1 MHTSFNKNYKMALVF
16 ELYLIGR
23 RLVYSSR
30 IKNMDQLLKIVILL
44 ILVKQSM
51 SVSELANKISIKLS
65 TVSEKINAL
74 KKEGL
79 LFKTK
84 VNDSR
89 VRVLNITDKGK
100 DVINSF
106 NNKLPI
112 NELEKKVTLSKDE
125 TTLLMSLLTKIRV

>member
-1 MHTSFNKNYKMALVF
+1 MALVF

-44 ILVKQSM
+44 VLVKQSM

-65 TVSEKINAL
+65 TISEKINAL

>member
-1 MHTSFNKNYKMALVF
+1 
-16 ELYLIGR
+16 
-23 RLVYSSR
+23 
-30 IKNMDQLLKIVILL
+30 
-44 ILVKQSM
+44 M

>member
-1 MHTSFNKNYKMALVF
+1 MALVF

-106 NNKLPI
+106 YNKLPI

>member
-1 MHTSFNKNYKMALVF
+1 MALVF

-65 TVSEKINAL
+65 TISEKINAL

>member
-1 MHTSFNKNYKMALVF
+1 MALVF

-74 KKEGL
+74 EKEGL

-106 NNKLPI
+106 YNKLPI
-112 NELEKKVTLSKDE
+112 NELEKKVTLSKYE
-125 TTLLMSLLTKIRV
+125 TTLLMSLLTKIKV

>member
-1 MHTSFNKNYKMALVF
+1 MALVF

-65 TVSEKINAL
+65 AVSEKINAL
-74 KKEGL
+74 EKEGL

-106 NNKLPI
+106 YNKLPI
-112 NELEKKVTLSKDE
+112 NELEKKVTLSKYE
-125 TTLLMSLLTKIRV
+125 TTLLMSLLTKIKV

>member
-1 MHTSFNKNYKMALVF
+1 MALVF

-74 KKEGL
+74 EEEGL

-106 NNKLPI
+106 YNKLPI

>member
-1 MHTSFNKNYKMALVF
+1 
-16 ELYLIGR
+16 
-23 RLVYSSR
+23 
-30 IKNMDQLLKIVILL
+30 MDQLLKIVILL

>member
-1 MHTSFNKNYKMALVF
+1 MALVF

>member
-1 MHTSFNKNYKMALVF
+1 
-16 ELYLIGR
+16 
-23 RLVYSSR
+23 
-30 IKNMDQLLKIVILL
+30 MDQLLKIVILL

-106 NNKLPI
+106 YNKLPI